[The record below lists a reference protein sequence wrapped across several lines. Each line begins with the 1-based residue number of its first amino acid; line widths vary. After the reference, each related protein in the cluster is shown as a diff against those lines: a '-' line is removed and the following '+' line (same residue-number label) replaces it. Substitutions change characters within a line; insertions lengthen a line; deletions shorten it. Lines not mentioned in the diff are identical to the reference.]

1 MTNGVTMRQVLVA
14 FYCTLDFILGK
25 VGWRQGDQSERYI
38 QVSSDGHWNKAE
50 EVTSIGEWFHFD
62 SRSSSIMGSSSQP
75 LSLPATGCASL
86 G

>member
-38 QVSSDGHWNKAE
+38 QVSSDGHQNKAE
-50 EVTSIGEWFHFD
+50 EVTRIGEWFHFD
-62 SRSSSIMGSSSQP
+62 IMGSSFQP
-75 LSLPATGCASL
+75 LSLPARGCASL